1 MIFLYPSFLFGLF
14 ALVIPIIVHLF
25 NFRKYKIFYF
35 SNTQFLQ
42 SLQQQTKHQSQVKK
56 LIVLAL
62 RLLAITAIVMA
73 FARPYIP
80 KQDKSLMLQGK
91 QYVGIYIDNS
101 FSMEGL
107 ASRGTLLDE
116 AREKAI
122 SIAEAFAEDDKFMLI
137 TNDFEAKHTYFFS
150 KEAFKKEVN
159 EVQISAVTRSLH
171 TVVQYAYSML
181 EELQGYNKHLFLISD
196 YQQST
201 ASLEKMS
208 EQNGTYVNI
217 VPLKANKVNN
227 VYIDTLWFDAPVFTI
242 GQTIDM
248 HVILKNSSEEK
259 VEKLPVKL
267 FVNASQR
274 ALATADIPAGG
285 LSEVSLHFSLFEA
298 GIQQVKIEIA
308 DYPISFDDKLYV
320 SFYLRPYYRILDV
333 YGEKESPYLNALFAE
348 DSTIQYQAVSD
359 RNIDYAQLKYQ
370 DLIVLDQIKEQS
382 SGFMQAME
390 NYVREGGNVLF
401 IPSVDKELVMSNLFN
416 RKLQL
421 PNYEALDTQSTRI
434 ASINVEHNLY
444 KNIFEKQHENM
455 HFPSVFRYYRVQKA
469 IHPQKES
476 LLVLENEQE
485 FLSVQSI
492 DRGKVYLLS
501 VPLNDNYSE
510 FQKHALFV
518 PSLYNMAILSAKQQE
533 PYYVI
538 GENQRIVLPNI
549 EIKGD
554 NVLEIAQENGKF
566 SFIPEIRPQLSLLS
580 VFVHDQIKEAGH
592 YVVKHEDEVL
602 YGLSFNYNR
611 KESDMQCF
619 DKKELENQIETYGYN
634 NYRLLNFQNK
644 STQAIVNEIQA
655 AGMPLWSF
663 CILLA
668 LLFLLAEIILLRL
681 WKP

>member
-1 MIFLYPSFLFGLF
+1 
-14 ALVIPIIVHLF
+14 
-25 NFRKYKIFYF
+25 
-35 SNTQFLQ
+35 
-42 SLQQQTKHQSQVKK
+42 
-56 LIVLAL
+56 
-62 RLLAITAIVMA
+62 
-73 FARPYIP
+73 
-80 KQDKSLMLQGK
+80 
-91 QYVGIYIDNS
+91 
-101 FSMEGL
+101 
-107 ASRGTLLDE
+107 
-116 AREKAI
+116 
-122 SIAEAFAEDDKFMLI
+122 
-137 TNDFEAKHTYFFS
+137 
-150 KEAFKKEVN
+150 
-159 EVQISAVTRSLH
+159 
-171 TVVQYAYSML
+171 
-181 EELQGYNKHLFLISD
+181 
-196 YQQST
+196 
-201 ASLEKMS
+201 
-208 EQNGTYVNI
+208 
-217 VPLKANKVNN
+217 
-227 VYIDTLWFDAPVFTI
+227 
-242 GQTIDM
+242 
-248 HVILKNSSEEK
+248 
-259 VEKLPVKL
+259 
-267 FVNASQR
+267 
-274 ALATADIPAGG
+274 
-285 LSEVSLHFSLFEA
+285 
-298 GIQQVKIEIA
+298 
-308 DYPISFDDKLYV
+308 
-320 SFYLRPYYRILDV
+320 
-333 YGEKESPYLNALFAE
+333 
-348 DSTIQYQAVSD
+348 
-359 RNIDYAQLKYQ
+359 
-370 DLIVLDQIKEQS
+370 
-382 SGFMQAME
+382 
-390 NYVREGGNVLF
+390 
-401 IPSVDKELVMSNLFN
+401 MSNLFN

-421 PNYEALDTQSTRI
+421 PNYEALDTQSARI

-501 VPLNDNYSE
+501 VPLDDNYSE

-663 CILLA
+663 CILLV